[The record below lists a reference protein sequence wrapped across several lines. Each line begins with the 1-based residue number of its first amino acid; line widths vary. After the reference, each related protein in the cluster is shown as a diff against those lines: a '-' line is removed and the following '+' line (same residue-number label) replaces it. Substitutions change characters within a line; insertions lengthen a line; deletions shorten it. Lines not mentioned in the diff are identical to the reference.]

1 MDATT
6 NALNWFELP
15 AEDITRA
22 KSFYET
28 VFGINMQQMD
38 MMGMQMLMFPWK
50 GGNGKVGGALVKS
63 DMHQPSLTGAI
74 IYLNADPDLETALNK
89 VEGAGGR
96 VIMPKT
102 LIDEQTGYMAF
113 FVDTEGNRVGLHS
126 NG

>member
-1 MDATT
+1 MNATT

-22 KSFYET
+22 KRFYET
-28 VFGINMQQMD
+28 IFGINMHQMD
-38 MMGMQMLMFPWK
+38 MMGMQMLMFPWE
-50 GGNGKVGGALVKS
+50 GGSGKVGGALVKS